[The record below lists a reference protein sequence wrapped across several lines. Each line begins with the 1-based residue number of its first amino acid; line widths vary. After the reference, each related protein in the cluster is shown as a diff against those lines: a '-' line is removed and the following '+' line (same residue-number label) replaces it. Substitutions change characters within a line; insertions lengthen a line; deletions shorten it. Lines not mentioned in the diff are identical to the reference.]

1 MGLGLGHL
9 TSSGKP
15 HAPQSA
21 AAGMPRLSGE
31 DIHVSLKVECVQT
44 LQGESAP
51 DAAMGNGAAT
61 VKEVEGRSLMPLN
74 TNEW

>member
-1 MGLGLGHL
+1 
-9 TSSGKP
+9 
-15 HAPQSA
+15 
-21 AAGMPRLSGE
+21 MPRLSGE